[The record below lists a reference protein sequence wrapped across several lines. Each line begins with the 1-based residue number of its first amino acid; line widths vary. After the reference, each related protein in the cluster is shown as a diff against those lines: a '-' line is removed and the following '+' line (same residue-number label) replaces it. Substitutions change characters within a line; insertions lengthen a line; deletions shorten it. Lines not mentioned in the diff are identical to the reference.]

1 MPLPYTKEV
10 LDERPEIAFI
20 DNGTHKNSDILRLRQ
35 NISHAPPAP
44 PLMRLRSDWE
54 EHKPYYIILF
64 IVSFVIVLGFGLFIY
79 SSLTTP

>member
-1 MPLPYTKEV
+1 MSLPYTKEV

-20 DNGTHKNSDILRLRQ
+20 DNGMHKNNNILRMRRT
-35 NISHAPPAP
+35 ISHAPPEP
-44 PLMRLRSDWE
+44 PLVRLRSDWD

-64 IVSFVIVLGFGLFIY
+64 IVSFVIVLGFGLFIH